1 MSEVL
6 DFENW
11 TCPLPLRDYPN
22 IVLAHGGGGRL
33 SQELITNLIV
43 PAFSSGDLDLDDAAL
58 LPRPAGRLAF
68 STDAYVVRPL
78 FFPGASIAELAIH
91 GTLNDLAM
99 MGARPLYLSVSF
111 VIEEGFA
118 MADFARIVHRMG
130 QAARAASVRIVTGDT
145 KVVERG
151 AADQIF
157 ITTAGV
163 GEVPDHLHLSPR
175 QVAPG
180 DVVLVSGTI
189 GDHGMA
195 IMSARENLEFSS
207 PIVSD
212 SAALAPLVE
221 AMLAVGGVAGGVK
234 VLRDPTRGGVAAS
247 LTELAEAGRFGVVLD
262 EARLPIQPEVQAAC
276 EILGLD
282 PLHVA
287 NEGKLVALVHPAQA
301 GAVLAAMRAH
311 PLGARAERIG
321 VATELHPG
329 LVSLR
334 TTLGTHRVVP
344 LPLGEQLPRIC

>member
-1 MSEVL
+1 MSAGL

-43 PAFSSGDLDLDDAAL
+43 PAFSSGELTDAAL
-58 LPRPAGRLAF
+58 LPPAAGRLAF

-78 FFPGASIAELAIH
+78 FFPGGSIAELAIH

-111 VIEEGFA
+111 VLEEGLP

-130 QAARAASVRIVTGDT
+130 QAARAAGVRIVTGDT

-163 GEVPDHLHLSPR
+163 GEVPDHVDWSPR
-175 QVAPG
+175 RVQPG
-180 DVVLVSGTI
+180 DAVLVSGTL

-195 IMSARENLEFSS
+195 IMSAREGLEFSS

-212 SAALAPLVE
+212 SASLFPLVE
-221 AMLAVGGVAGGVK
+221 ILLAHDGVK
-234 VLRDPTRGGVAAS
+234 VLRDPTRGGAAAS
-247 LTELAEAGRFGVVLD
+247 LTELAEAGGFGVILD
-262 EARLPIQPEVQAAC
+262 ESRLPIQPEVQAAC

-287 NEGKLVALVHPAQA
+287 NEGKLVAIVAPDHAESL
-301 GAVLAAMRAH
+301 LAALRAH
-311 PLGARAERIG
+311 PLGAHATRIG
-321 VATELHPG
+321 TTTELHPG
-329 LVSLR
+329 LVTLR
-334 TTLGTHRVVP
+334 TNLGTHRVVP